1 MTNAEKQ
8 ALAQRLLN
16 VWNQLTPAEKKQVQP
31 LLSPAA
37 PPIKTP
43 KALKAAIK
51 TNAGHMPEGI
61 DYANDILRNNGY
73 VPAPATAQ
81 LKALGPVIGS
91 EGEIYGFKKYQQLDY
106 GWLEAVVVWLEERNN
121 QYKPFPAT
129 APPVIT
135 IPDDVDIA
143 VIGDWGTGNYKPGG
157 SNSPSAKI
165 ASALTKLKPGIVIHL
180 GDVYYA
186 GTDGQEDDNLI
197 NQWPKLPAGT
207 LNFTLNSNHE
217 MYSGAVP
224 LFTQAL
230 ANPVFAAQGGYS
242 FFALEN
248 SNWVIVC
255 LDTAYY
261 SSWGGMYMDGVLD
274 TTQLNF
280 LKAQAAKGK
289 QLIVMCHHNAFN
301 DSTNGPATN
310 ALWKQVKTALGSNM
324 PAYWYW
330 GHVHTGVAYKPL
342 ATQPGTSCRCVG
354 HSAIPWASA
363 SVLKAQYNAGAL
375 QWYENKK
382 ANDPQTPARVVN
394 GFGLL
399 QVSGNS
405 ITENFYDENGVL
417 SWQLKPGAAA
427 KALVKPQA
435 AKLKTPVKSKKA
447 KPLAKPA
454 KKAVAKKKK

>member
-1 MTNAEKQ
+1 MTTAEKQ

-31 LLSPAA
+31 LLGPAA
-37 PPIKTP
+37 PVTKTA
-43 KALKAAIK
+43 KAFKAMVK
-51 TNAGHMPEGI
+51 SDTGPMPEGI

-73 VPAPATAQ
+73 VPAPVTKQ
-81 LKALGPVIGS
+81 LKALGPVIGK
-91 EGEIYGFKKYQQLDY
+91 EGEIYGFKKYQQLDF

-121 QYKPFPAT
+121 QYTPFPST

-165 ASALTKLKPGIVIHL
+165 AGALTKLKPGIVIHL

-186 GTDGQEDDNLI
+186 GTNGQEDDNLL

-207 LNFTLNSNHE
+207 LSFTLNSNHE

-261 SSWGGMYMDGVLD
+261 SSWGGMYMNGVLD

-301 DSTNGPATN
+301 DTTTGPATN
-310 ALWKQVKTALGSNM
+310 ALWQQVKTALGKNM

-342 ATQPGTSCRCVG
+342 ASQPGTLCRCVG

-363 SVLKAQYNAGAL
+363 SVLKAQSNAGAL
-375 QWYENKK
+375 QWYENKNAK
-382 ANDPQTPARVVN
+382 DPQTPVRVVN

-399 QVSGNS
+399 QVSGS
-405 ITENFYDENGVL
+405 TITENFYDENGVL
-417 SWQLKPGAAA
+417 SWQLKPAGLAAPKGAKPVTAA
-427 KALVKPQA
+427 KI
-435 AKLKTPVKSKKA
+435 KKA
-447 KPLAKPA
+447 QPLAKPL
-454 KKAVAKKKK
+454 KKAVAKKKKAG